1 MIWFKEGEEEK
12 ETDLG
17 LSLAEGGAE
26 SGGIRRLKGKRIE
39 KEKKNEVIYILHQEA
54 F

>member
-1 MIWFKEGEEEK
+1 MIWFKKGEDEK

-17 LSLAEGGAE
+17 LSLAGGGGAE

-39 KEKKNEVIYILHQEA
+39 KEKKNEERK
-54 F
+54 